1 MRIIGNDP
9 SVPRQTQEVASGT
22 LPNGKPVVV
31 NADGTVS
38 SVGLVSI
45 SQNVGSG
52 TVFESATTEYINSV
66 FDSSTNRV
74 VVVYKDDGNSN
85 YGTAVVGSVSGNSIS
100 FGTPVVYQAGT
111 VIWSKP
117 VFDSTNNK
125 IVIAYRKNSDGGD
138 GGAIVGTVDASDNSI
153 SFGSETEFETGEI
166 SSDFQSV
173 SAVFDSNEG
182 KVVIVYKEATNSNYG
197 MAIVGTV
204 SGTSISFGSNTAFES
219 SNTTNI
225 DAAFDSNSNKVVIF
239 YNASSIG
246 KAIVGTVSGTSISFG
261 SSVNIT
267 GNSLNEIRGAFD
279 TTNNKMIVAYKD
291 PDGTVPGEGCGIV
304 GTVSGTSI
312 SFGSQ
317 TVFRSKNCNYL
328 SIAFDSN
335 ANKIV
340 VTYQNDT
347 DNPRVGELVVG
358 TVSGTSISFD
368 TQVVFDSSISGG
380 HYSYTSATFDSNS
393 KKVVISFADSSNSRY
408 GTSLVFQAAG
418 SVPNLTSENYIGI
431 SRSGAASGAGAVIDT
446 QGAIADN
453 LSGLTAGQS
462 YYVQTDGTLGT
473 TAATPSVFAGTAVSA
488 TKLIVKG

>member
-166 SSDFQSV
+166 TSDTFPL
-173 SAVFDSNEG
+173 SAVFDSSQG
-182 KVVIVYKEATNSNYG
+182 KVVIVYREATNSNYG

-431 SRSGAASGAGAVIDT
+431 SRSGAASGAGAIIDT

-473 TAATPSVFAGTAVSA
+473 TAADPSVFAGTAVSA